1 MVQGVIEVLYLD
13 EGEVV
18 SAGADGFIRVR
29 KISCILALFQ
39 SIIVLV

>member
-1 MVQGVIEVLYLD
+1 MLYLD

-29 KISCILALFQ
+29 KNSYILALLQ
-39 SIIVLV
+39 SVIVIVDMEF